1 MFAHWRDNTFLFSA
15 IVIVGA
21 VVASWLLDQLF
32 DSTAAVLLILQLA
45 VVVVAFQCNSRFAY
59 AAAVIEALSFN
70 FFFTTPRY
78 SLQMFRPEDIFNLV
92 VFMVVAFITST
103 FADLYRRQQGELKQ
117 TKLQNSILL
126 SVSHDLRT
134 PLATI
139 IGTLTTLNE
148 YMPKLNDLERKELLD
163 SATSESHRLHQY
175 IENLLQATK
184 LQHGTLKITKK
195 DEPIANIVR
204 DAVSRLP
211 NYTEKVS
218 MNMDDSVGY
227 LSVSRSLIEQAIFNV
242 LDNAMRFSPE
252 NESVE
257 VSLSKQGLSCV
268 IDVRDMGIG
277 ITAEDAEK
285 IFSLFYSG
293 ANNKSADS
301 GTGMGLAVAKGIIT
315 AHHASIRR
323 DADPHSTSTQSRSR
337 AGVSYKVL
345 VVDDEPRIHT
355 FIRISLSAEGFDY
368 IGASTIAEAKA
379 CFEAYSPHVI
389 LLDLGLP
396 DGDGTEFL
404 TTLRQT
410 YKTPVLVLTA
420 RDQEEEKIRLLEA
433 GANDYL
439 SKPFGVKELIARIKV
454 LVRDLV
460 DEQSIADELVAG
472 RVKIIKSTHQFWLDQ
487 REIPLTKKEFSF
499 IEQLILKPGKLIEQT
514 HLLAVIW
521 GKSHVEDTHYLRVLV
536 SQLRKKLNDS
546 ADEQRLLKTEPGLGY
561 RLVLETSKHH

>member
-1 MFAHWRDNTFLFSA
+1 M
-15 IVIVGA
+15 
-21 VVASWLLDQLF
+21 
-32 DSTAAVLLILQLA
+32 
-45 VVVVAFQCNSRFAY
+45 
-59 AAAVIEALSFN
+59 
-70 FFFTTPRY
+70 
-78 SLQMFRPEDIFNLV
+78 
-92 VFMVVAFITST
+92 
-103 FADLYRRQQGELKQ
+103 
-117 TKLQNSILL
+117 
-126 SVSHDLRT
+126 
-134 PLATI
+134 
-139 IGTLTTLNE
+139 
-148 YMPKLNDLERKELLD
+148 
-163 SATSESHRLHQY
+163 
-175 IENLLQATK
+175 
-184 LQHGTLKITKK
+184 
-195 DEPIANIVR
+195 
-204 DAVSRLP
+204 
-211 NYTEKVS
+211 
-218 MNMDDSVGY
+218 
-227 LSVSRSLIEQAIFNV
+227 
-242 LDNAMRFSPE
+242 
-252 NESVE
+252 
-257 VSLSKQGLSCV
+257 
-268 IDVRDMGIG
+268 
-277 ITAEDAEK
+277 
-285 IFSLFYSG
+285 
-293 ANNKSADS
+293 
-301 GTGMGLAVAKGIIT
+301 
-315 AHHASIRR
+315 
-323 DADPHSTSTQSRSR
+323 
-337 AGVSYKVL
+337 SYKVL

-404 TTLRQT
+404 TALRQT

-460 DEQSIADELVAG
+460 DEQAVADELVAG

-514 HLLAVIW
+514 HLLSVIW
-521 GKSHVEDTHYLRVLV
+521 GKSHIEDTHYLRVLV

>member
-1 MFAHWRDNTFLFSA
+1 M
-15 IVIVGA
+15 
-21 VVASWLLDQLF
+21 
-32 DSTAAVLLILQLA
+32 
-45 VVVVAFQCNSRFAY
+45 
-59 AAAVIEALSFN
+59 
-70 FFFTTPRY
+70 
-78 SLQMFRPEDIFNLV
+78 
-92 VFMVVAFITST
+92 
-103 FADLYRRQQGELKQ
+103 
-117 TKLQNSILL
+117 
-126 SVSHDLRT
+126 
-134 PLATI
+134 
-139 IGTLTTLNE
+139 
-148 YMPKLNDLERKELLD
+148 
-163 SATSESHRLHQY
+163 
-175 IENLLQATK
+175 
-184 LQHGTLKITKK
+184 
-195 DEPIANIVR
+195 
-204 DAVSRLP
+204 
-211 NYTEKVS
+211 
-218 MNMDDSVGY
+218 
-227 LSVSRSLIEQAIFNV
+227 
-242 LDNAMRFSPE
+242 
-252 NESVE
+252 
-257 VSLSKQGLSCV
+257 
-268 IDVRDMGIG
+268 
-277 ITAEDAEK
+277 
-285 IFSLFYSG
+285 
-293 ANNKSADS
+293 
-301 GTGMGLAVAKGIIT
+301 
-315 AHHASIRR
+315 
-323 DADPHSTSTQSRSR
+323 
-337 AGVSYKVL
+337 SYKVL

-379 CFEAYSPHVI
+379 CCEAYSPHVI

-410 YKTPVLVLTA
+410 HKTPVLVLTA

-499 IEQLILKPGKLIEQT
+499 IEELILKPGKLIEQT

-521 GKSHVEDTHYLRVLV
+521 GKSHVEDTHYSRVLV